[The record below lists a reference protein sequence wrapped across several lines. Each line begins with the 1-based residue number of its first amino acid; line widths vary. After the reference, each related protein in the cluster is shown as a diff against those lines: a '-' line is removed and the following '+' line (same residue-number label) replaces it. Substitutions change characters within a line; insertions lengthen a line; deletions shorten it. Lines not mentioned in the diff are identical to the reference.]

1 MMVIYN
7 LVMTMM
13 ILDKISKISSV
24 GGIYKKGQIF
34 GYTLFFVLHYTP
46 STHPPTQVIWF
57 KKAPFIRDIWLDYL
71 DTLILYRLS

>member
-1 MMVIYN
+1 MMMMFIYN
-7 LVMTMM
+7 MVMTMM

-46 STHPPTQVIWF
+46 PPPVI
-57 KKAPFIRDIWLDYL
+57 
-71 DTLILYRLS
+71 